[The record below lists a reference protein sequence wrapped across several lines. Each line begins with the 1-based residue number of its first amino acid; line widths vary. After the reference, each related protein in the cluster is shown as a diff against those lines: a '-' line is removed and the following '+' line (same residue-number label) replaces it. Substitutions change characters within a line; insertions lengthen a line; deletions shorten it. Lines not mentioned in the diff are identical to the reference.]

1 MQQRTSLQIYPA
13 RIVTDRDE
21 RAGGGRVRHATAAE
35 MADLPA
41 PGAGSNLVYNG
52 VKAAIMGI
60 PTSGTPA
67 ARIDLIAD
75 TLKVMLIGTG
85 VAYTPDADHRFVSSV
100 VGSEIS
106 VTGYTG
112 GFGGAG
118 RKSLASRTLSADD
131 TNDRGVFD
139 AADLTWTALGSG
151 ATIGGA
157 VLFKELTSDALSPL
171 IAYYA
176 FTNTPTNGGDI
187 TIQWSS
193 SPSALLTLT

>member
-1 MQQRTSLQIYPA
+1 MDAQQTIRALQAAI
-13 RIVTDRDE
+13 
-21 RAGGGRVRHATAAE
+21 RAGDQTALDDLLGGM

-52 VKAAIMGI
+52 FKSAIMGI
-60 PTSGTPA
+60 PTSGTPV
-67 ARIDLIAD
+67 ARVDVIAD

-85 VAYTPDADHRFVSSV
+85 TPYTADADHRFVSTPV
-100 VGSEIS
+100 ASEIS

-118 RKSLASRTLSADD
+118 RKALASRTLSADD
-131 TNDRGVFD
+131 TNDWGIFD

-171 IAYYA
+171 IAYFA
-176 FTNTPTNGGDI
+176 LTNTATNGGDI
-187 TIQWSS
+187 TIQWSP
-193 SPSALLTLT
+193 SPSGLLTLS